1 MEKKSIK
8 ILVIEDALGIR
19 ENLSDLLLSNGY
31 EVITAGGEKEGV
43 RVGFNEM
50 PDLIVCDINM
60 ESQDSGFNVLRTIR
74 NDKGNWGEKVPFV
87 FLTAAIDRDSVRRA
101 MAGDADDYITKP
113 FKSTEI
119 LEAIATRL
127 RRSSV
132 VATAALP
139 ASPAYIILHGPKLPE
154 EGVRYDVGN
163 YLIVGRNEQCY
174 PRILN
179 DPYTSSFA
187 CVIQPK
193 QDEEG
198 KLNQL
203 HSISD
208 GLIGKM
214 RKLAPGE
221 EDTTLSTYGV
231 WINGRR
237 MDKKFAILRGGEKIE
252 ISPHT
257 SFEFHVV
264 KEAKKEDDPTQF

>member
-1 MEKKSIK
+1 VAK
-8 ILVIEDALGIR
+8 ILVIEDAFDIR
-19 ENLSDLLLSNGY
+19 ENLKDILNTNGH
-31 EVITAGGEKEGV
+31 EVFTAGNEQEGITVAFDEK
-43 RVGFNEM
+43 

-60 ESQDSGFNVLRTIR
+60 GRRDSGFHILKTIR
-74 NDKGNWGEKVPFV
+74 SDVGGFGETVPFV

-101 MAGDADDYITKP
+101 MSGGADDYVTKP
-113 FKSTEI
+113 FTSAEI
-119 LEAIATRL
+119 LDVIATRL

-132 VATAALP
+132 IAMAALP
-139 ASPAYIILHGPKLPE
+139 SPMAYIVLHSQKLPE

-163 YLIVGRNEQCY
+163 YLMLGRNEQCY

-208 GLIGKM
+208 GSIGKM

-221 EDTTLSTYGV
+221 DDPTLSTYGV
-231 WINGRR
+231 WINDRR
-237 MDKKFAILRGGEKIE
+237 MTQKFAILRGGETVK

-257 SFEFHVV
+257 WFEFHVV
-264 KEAKKEDDPTQF
+264 KEAKKKDDPTQF